1 MDATVNGEGEEEEGK
16 QKTKFEIEIEI
27 VPEIKTVSSIFRVS
41 LMKSERKTNQKPFN
55 IEHKEEKRDK
65 KKE

>member
-16 QKTKFEIEIEI
+16 QKTKFEI

-41 LMKSERKTNQKPFN
+41 SMKSERKTKQKPFN

>member
-1 MDATVNGEGEEEEGK
+1 MDATVNGEGEEEGK
-16 QKTKFEIEIEI
+16 QKTQKNNRNQFEQKSIQFEYFQ
-27 VPEIKTVSSIFRVS
+27 VSS
-41 LMKSERKTNQKPFN
+41 MKIETKIIN